1 MRHKEGVVS
10 LAFSP
15 DGKYL
20 ATGSM
25 DETAVVWE
33 LSDGRKIAE
42 FQHDDCV
49 DSVAFSPDGELL
61 ASGSHQIAVVWELSD
76 GRKISKFQHSLDVL
90 SVSFSPDGRY
100 LATGSYD
107 TTAVVW
113 ELSDGE
119 KLAEFQH
126 PGWVRSVAF
135 SPDGKYLCHGGM
147 NRKFC
152 VAEWRNH
159 KIIRTEYH
167 EYNIWEKS
175 WFKRIPAYRMSGV
188 FSPFAILPGKYYRM
202 SGVFSPFAILPG
214 KYTWRMCLSRR
225 GFLALGYNNGT
236 IEIIREGKGI

>member
-20 ATGSM
+20 ATCSE
-25 DETAVVWE
+25 DKTAVVWDVFDE
-33 LSDGRKIAE
+33 KKIAT
-42 FQHDDCV
+42 FHHDNR
-49 DSVAFSPDGELL
+49 
-61 ASGSHQIAVVWELSD
+61 VW
-76 GRKISKFQHSLDVL
+76 
-90 SVSFSPDGRY
+90 
-100 LATGSYD
+100 
-107 TTAVVW
+107 
-113 ELSDGE
+113 
-119 KLAEFQH
+119 
-126 PGWVRSVAF
+126 SVAF